1 MAVLNQANVRNAKR
15 HLATMAGV
23 LKSVASGDSE
33 GAIQT
38 LESIVGG
45 DDHEQFEDLLDSQ
58 ETLAHLIKIAEA
70 SVDEDE
76 EDSEEDFDEDEDD
89 EDEEDEEVVT
99 SSVKSMNKKQMKQR
113 AKFLAIAE
121 AEFEEEDEEEDFDEE
136 EDLEEDE
143 DLDEEETLEEDED
156 EDEDADDEDADDEV
170 VAKTT
175 ARFKANLKSRSK
187 AQAGVA
193 KPKVSAKAPKAKSD
207 GRL

>member
-121 AEFEEEDEEEDFDEE
+121 AEFEEDEEEDFDEE